1 MVKGRAVFSM
11 LNGLFTTLVHPGLYT
26 LFILLK
32 GTSHPALSTLFN
44 LLRGTSLYILLKG
57 VYILLKGASHR
68 GLST

>member
-11 LNGLFTTLVHPGLYT
+11 LNGLFTTPGHPGLYT

-32 GTSHPALSTLFN
+32 GTSHPALSPLFI
-44 LLRGTSLYILLKG
+44 LLRGTSLYSMLKG
-57 VYILLKGASHR
+57 TSHR